1 MTNNDMDSVIPY
13 FNGLPHE
20 SLEEYRYDVETY
32 IHGTKQDDRKLCGP
46 RLLRKL
52 GGVPG
57 ALAGREITPEVLAKE
72 DGYKLIFAFLEKH
85 GYKKPSLD
93 RKILA
98 QKRYEAIQRRPH
110 QSLLDYFAVE
120 NMAFADATRDGLK
133 IDDDRRAYN
142 MLLKSGLT
150 QDQINHIYAYVH
162 DPDATD
168 LAPGKIQDAILK
180 FYDTPFDV
188 NKHRDSRS
196 TAPRFAR
203 PLVGVEGQQSYQ
215 KAGTRGTRQQGREAP
230 THVQESWTNP
240 DEWNDIMFGYSA
252 ETWYEEDEEDD
263 GDEFYG
269 DIDTYWA
276 GHDDWIH
283 RDMLDEEVSE
293 QLLEEECQ
301 NDEQLA
307 SLFVNYKEARDQ
319 LNQARRGRGFWP
331 VVARQRAL
339 GTACSCSTRAGKRKR
354 CTGAEIERSEGR
366 RQGPRKI
373 TLSVGAEVSV
383 RRQEGRRQGEPL
395 ETALAGFDGVQGLRS
410 DWPLGSRLP
419 EQAAARRRRAT
430 CEVSE
435 AADGTLCTH
444 LHGRRW

>member
-1 MTNNDMDSVIPY
+1 
-13 FNGLPHE
+13 
-20 SLEEYRYDVETY
+20 
-32 IHGTKQDDRKLCGP
+32 
-46 RLLRKL
+46 
-52 GGVPG
+52 
-57 ALAGREITPEVLAKE
+57 
-72 DGYKLIFAFLEKH
+72 
-85 GYKKPSLD
+85 
-93 RKILA
+93 
-98 QKRYEAIQRRPH
+98 
-110 QSLLDYFAVE
+110 
-120 NMAFADATRDGLK
+120 
-133 IDDDRRAYN
+133 
-142 MLLKSGLT
+142 
-150 QDQINHIYAYVH
+150 
-162 DPDATD
+162 
-168 LAPGKIQDAILK
+168 
-180 FYDTPFDV
+180 
-188 NKHRDSRS
+188 
-196 TAPRFAR
+196 
-203 PLVGVEGQQSYQ
+203 
-215 KAGTRGTRQQGREAP
+215 
-230 THVQESWTNP
+230 
-240 DEWNDIMFGYSA
+240 MFGYSA
-252 ETWYEEDEEDD
+252 ETWYEEDGEDD

-293 QLLEEECQ
+293 QLLEEERQ

-354 CTGAEIERSEGR
+354 CTGAEIERSEGLR
-366 RQGPRKI
+366 QGAVQGRQGPRKI